1 MVITM
6 DAKRIATLAKQLAT
20 LRTKHAEHEKN
31 LTELE
36 RLGSK
41 QAPLLKASRDKVAT
55 KIAALER
62 RIANLQAD
70 DALEEIFTA
79 PVEESPID
87 RIVEPLERKRS
98 ALERTDK
105 QVVADIIRNAAACD
119 EHAVALCTAVR
130 QLHQDIT
137 HLRMKNGGRGPS
149 SALVPS
155 ALERAFARH
164 ATGTVLRSL
173 RGPVPHARQA
183 GFKEQIQMWMPSL
196 TPPKV
201 AA

>member
-1 MVITM
+1 MVIPM

-20 LRTKHAEHEKN
+20 LRAKHADHEKN
-31 LTELE
+31 LAELE

-55 KIAALER
+55 KIAAVEK
-62 RIANLQAD
+62 RIATLQEPD
-70 DALEEIFTA
+70 DLEEIFTAPVTA

-87 RIVEPLERKRS
+87 RIKVP
-98 ALERTDK
+98 LERTDK
-105 QVVADIIRNAAACD
+105 QVVADIVRNAAACD
-119 EHAVALCTAVR
+119 EHAIALCSAVR

-149 SALVPS
+149 GALVPS

>member
-1 MVITM
+1 MVIPM

-20 LRTKHAEHEKN
+20 LRAKHAEHEKN
-31 LTELE
+31 LAELE

-55 KIAALER
+55 KIAAVEK
-62 RIANLQAD
+62 RIATLQAEP

-87 RIVEPLERKRS
+87 RIKAPLK
-98 ALERTDK
+98 RTDK
-105 QVVADIIRNAAACD
+105 QVVADIVRNAAACD
-119 EHAVALCTAVR
+119 EHAIALCTAVR

-149 SALVPS
+149 SGLVPS

-183 GFKEQIQMWMPSL
+183 GFKEQVQMWMPSL